1 MFSAIFILF
10 MFSINALAA
19 PKVEKT
25 LISLVINYNRMHP
38 PFIDDN
44 NPRERNFGNPILTV
58 SPAMVNF
65 VPRKSPL
72 FGACGVPHFDQL
84 ISVLI
89 RVYQG
94 TIKVN

>member
-1 MFSAIFILF
+1 

-25 LISLVINYNRMHP
+25 LISLVINYNRMRSHP

-65 VPRKSPL
+65 VARKSPL
-72 FGACGVPHFDQL
+72 FGACGVPPFDQL

-89 RVYQG
+89 RLYQG